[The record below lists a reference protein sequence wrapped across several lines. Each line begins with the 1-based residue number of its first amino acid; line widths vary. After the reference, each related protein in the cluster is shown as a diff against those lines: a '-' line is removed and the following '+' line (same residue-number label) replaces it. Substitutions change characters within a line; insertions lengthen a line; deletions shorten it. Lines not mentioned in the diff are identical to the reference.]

1 LSISFGSINTGLP
14 KDIVAQ
20 LMKAERIPITQMEA
34 RKGKIVDKKNLVQ
47 ELEKKVTELRDL
59 VVNNQDTKSLRE
71 LKVATNSD
79 FVNVTLDKN
88 IAQPGI
94 YQFEVGQLAQKSS
107 AMTNAVE
114 DKDKTYLGVGFIKY
128 FLPNGEAK
136 EIYIDSADSNLTNIS
151 NMINRDPSLGLT
163 STVVNDGSGDDNAWR
178 LILSLRDTGDENLAE
193 FPYFYFVD
201 GEQDL
206 YLEQERPAHDAK
218 VKIDGFEIQK
228 KENNLKDLIPGAT
241 VELKKAKPGEEFSIS
256 ITEDKEAITLKVKD
270 IVDKI
275 NAVLTFI
282 KEQNS
287 MDDKPDTSRTLGG
300 ESLLQTLEA
309 RIRGALFKT
318 VNTKSGPKRVGDI
331 GITFQRTGLL
341 QFDAKVFESAVAKDF
356 QSVADVLTGAVDSNG
371 IKYEGFIGTVFQTT
385 NMSLRT
391 PDGVISS
398 RKRTFGDRIEDIDRR
413 IEDKERML
421 AQKEKSLKDKF
432 SRLESTMSQIRNQ
445 GAGIASL
452 GQDVPPVQQLG

>member
-1 LSISFGSINTGLP
+1 MSISFGSINTGLP

-20 LMKAERIPITQMEA
+20 LMKAERMPITQMET

-59 VVNNQDTKSLRE
+59 VINNQDTKSLRE
-71 LKVATNSD
+71 LKVTTNSD

-88 IAQPGI
+88 LAQPGI

-107 AMTNAVE
+107 AMTSAVE

-136 EIYIDSADSNLTNIS
+136 EIYIDADNSNLTSIS

-163 STVVNDGSGDDNAWR
+163 STVVNDGSGEDNAWR
-178 LILSLRDTGDENLAE
+178 MILSLRDTGDDNLAE

-201 GEQDL
+201 GEEDL
-206 YLEQERPAHDAK
+206 YLEKERPAHDAK
-218 VKIDGFEIQK
+218 VTIDGFEIQK

-287 MDDKPDTSRTLGG
+287 MDDKTDTTRTLGG
-300 ESLLQTLEA
+300 ESLLQTLES

-318 VNTKSGPKRVGDI
+318 VNTKSGPRRVGDI

-341 QFDAKVFESAVAKDF
+341 QFDSKVFESAVAKDF
-356 QSVADVLTGAVDSNG
+356 QTVADVLTGAVDSNG
-371 IKYEGFIGTVFQTT
+371 IKYEGFISTVFQTA
-385 NMSLRT
+385 NLALRT

-421 AQKEKSLKDKF
+421 SQKEKSLKDKF